1 MRLIEEMKEEDSS
14 SLMRVEPEK
23 DSGDL
28 VMLVQAHRLL
38 LKEATQSMGN
48 FKRPTFRKHRNDMVM
63 RQLKIVHESSLV
75 DERRQYQNE
84 TENGRLLNEA

>member
-1 MRLIEEMKEEDSS
+1 
-14 SLMRVEPEK
+14 
-23 DSGDL
+23 
-28 VMLVQAHRLL
+28 

-75 DERRQYQNE
+75 DERRQYQGE
-84 TENGRLLNEA
+84 TENGRMLNDA